1 MVVPGHAAVV
11 GRRIGRRRLVQDL
24 GVRLERDEA
33 VREADR
39 YEQLA
44 PVLRRQLDADVLS
57 EARGRPAHVDR
68 HVENASPTNPNKF
81 VLSKGQNLEMQSA
94 QGADCGGK
102 RMVVLNKGKM
112 EARGVPGRFA
122 VDLGEE
128 PARVPELFRGQDLDR
143 GDRQF
148 FNLHRRLFPR
158 FSAPQRPLWAK
169 PPCQKLQC
177 AATAMR
183 VNKGFVRPE
192 FVMLSILSPSSSV
205 RLPRDGAGRE
215 AGWETRSLN
224 AINHWKRTISKDMQI
239 NYAVSRR
246 CFDTR
251 APS

>member
-1 MVVPGHAAVV
+1 MVVPGHAPVV
-11 GRRIGRRRLVQDL
+11 GGRIGRRRLVQDF

-33 VREADR
+33 MREADR

-57 EARGRPAHVDR
+57 KARGRPAYVDR
-68 HVENASPTNPNKF
+68 HIENASPTNPDKL

-102 RMVVLNKGKM
+102 RVVVLNKGKM
-112 EARGVPGRFA
+112 EARGVPRRFA

-128 PARVPELFRGQDLDR
+128 PARVPVLFRGHDLDR

-158 FSAPQRPLWAK
+158 FRVPQRLLWAK

-177 AATAMR
+177 AATAKR
-183 VNKGFVRPE
+183 VNKGFVKTRIPGTLHPEPVVQRP
-192 FVMLSILSPSSSV
+192 SPA
-205 RLPRDGAGRE
+205 DGAGRE
-215 AGWETRSLN
+215 AKWGDPQPECCKPLET
-224 AINHWKRTISKDMQI
+224 HDWQG
-239 NYAVSRR
+239 
-246 CFDTR
+246 R
-251 APS
+251 ANQ